1 MTYSGKKPRQ
11 FAVPQ
16 EIDPRMP
23 PWWEVMI
30 ILLAVVS
37 LALFLVGWALDERA
51 PRWLDRVDAGVSLV
65 FLVDFLIRIGRS
77 PHRWIFFKSNWI
89 DLLGAIPTVE
99 PFNTFRVIRFVRLI
113 RLWRMGRLLR
123 RNREVFFPEALGK
136 LGQATLLIWTGA
148 ALLFFW
154 FEQGKN
160 DNIKNISDALW
171 WSLTTL
177 STVGYGDISPI
188 TAGGRLV
195 GMVTMVLGV
204 GLLGAL
210 AATMATILLDV
221 RDLGRKGLRSYKM
234 QDHLLILGWSS
245 RAAAALDDFF
255 HDPRYIAMKAV
266 IVADLERTPSED
278 PRVLFVRGNPGR
290 REILERASASKATLA
305 MVFPAVASDPRS
317 DLQTALT
324 VLTLRKI
331 NPGVR
336 IAAELV
342 SSENHDYLTEVGC
355 DAVIDVSAFGSM
367 LLVRCLQDLGTL
379 EVVEDLLTNKGGSE
393 LYRVPVPRKFLG
405 KTFLE
410 YAHQMLDENRSVI
423 GLDRD
428 DSREL
433 NPDGSTTL
441 IEGDHVLVVA
451 RDPPR

>member
-1 MTYSGKKPRQ
+1 MTRTGKKPQQ
-11 FAVPQ
+11 FTIPREV
-16 EIDPRMP
+16 DPRMP
-23 PWWEVMI
+23 PWWERLI

-37 LALFLVGWALDERA
+37 LVLFLVEWSMDDQTA
-51 PRWLDRVDAGVSLV
+51 RWIDRVDLGISLV
-65 FLVDFLIRIGRS
+65 FLADFLIRLGRS
-77 PHRWIFFKSNWI
+77 PHRWLFFKANWI
-89 DLLGAIPTVE
+89 DLLGAIPVVE
-99 PFNTFRVIRFVRLI
+99 PFNTFRLVRFVRLI
-113 RLWRMGRLLR
+113 RLWRMERLLR
-123 RNREVFFPEALGK
+123 NNRSVFFSEALGK
-136 LGQATLLIWTGA
+136 LGQATLLVWASA

-160 DNIKNISDALW
+160 DNIKNVSDALW

-177 STVGYGDISPI
+177 STVGYGDISP
-188 TAGGRLV
+188 TTPGGRLV

-204 GLLGAL
+204 GLLGGL
-210 AATMATILLDV
+210 AATLATILMDV

-255 HDPRYIAMKAV
+255 HDPRYLSMKAV
-266 IVADLERTPSED
+266 VVADLERTPSED

-290 REILERASASKATLA
+290 REILERASASKAALA
-305 MVFPAVASDPRS
+305 MVFPATASDPRS

-331 NPGVR
+331 NPGAR

-393 LYRVPVPRKFLG
+393 LYRVPVPRRFLG
-405 KTFLE
+405 KTFRE
-410 YAHQMLDENRSVI
+410 YAHQMLDENCSVI
-423 GLDRD
+423 GLDRN

-433 NPDGSTTL
+433 NPEGSTPL
-441 IEGDHVLVVA
+441 IEGDHALVVA
-451 RDPPR
+451 REPPL

>member
-1 MTYSGKKPRQ
+1 
-11 FAVPQ
+11 
-16 EIDPRMP
+16 MP
-23 PWWEVMI
+23 PWWEVLV
-30 ILLAVVS
+30 ILLAVSS
-37 LALFLVGWALDERA
+37 LVLFLLEWSMDAQSARWIHQVDTGIALF
-51 PRWLDRVDAGVSLV
+51 
-65 FLVDFLIRIGRS
+65 FLVDFGIRMGRS
-77 PHRWIFFKSNWI
+77 PHRWLFFKSNWI
-89 DLLGAIPTVE
+89 DLLGAIPTIE
-99 PFNTFRVIRFVRLI
+99 PFNTFRVVRFFRLI
-113 RLWRMGRLLR
+113 RLWRMDRLLWK
-123 RNREVFFPEALGK
+123 NRSVFFSETLGK
-136 LGQATLLIWTGA
+136 LGQATLLVWTA
-148 ALLFFW
+148 AAILLFW
-154 FEQGKN
+154 FEHGKN
-160 DNIKNISDALW
+160 DNIKNLSDALW

-177 STVGYGDISPI
+177 STVGYGDISPT

-204 GLLGAL
+204 GLLGGL
-210 AATMATILLDV
+210 AATMATILLDA

-245 RAAAALDDFF
+245 RASAALDDFF
-255 HDPRYIAMKAV
+255 HDPRYFSMKAV
-266 IVADLERTPSED
+266 VVADLERTPSED

-290 REILERASASKATLA
+290 REVLERASASRAALA
-305 MVFPAVASDPRS
+305 MVFPVSASDPRS
-317 DLQTALT
+317 DFQTALT

-393 LYRVPVPRKFLG
+393 LYRVPVPKKFLG

-410 YAHQMLDENRSVI
+410 YAHRMLDENCSVI
-423 GLDRD
+423 GLDRN

-433 NPDGSTTL
+433 NPDGSTPL
-441 IEGDHVLVVA
+441 IEGDYVLVVA
-451 RDPPR
+451 REPPR